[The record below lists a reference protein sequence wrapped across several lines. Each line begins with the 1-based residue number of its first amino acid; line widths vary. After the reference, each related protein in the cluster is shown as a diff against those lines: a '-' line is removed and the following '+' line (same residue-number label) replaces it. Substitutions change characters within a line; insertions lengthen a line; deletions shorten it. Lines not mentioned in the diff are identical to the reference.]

1 MSDPS
6 QPPPDASEKGPAPK
20 GERTEEHP
28 RSRWLDSIVPE
39 LVRKVIAQGS
49 EALNKE
55 EVKDTVVA
63 ELFRKAVSKGGEVAN
78 STEESV
84 RRMLA
89 DLPLPNDVVE
99 RIVERLDDYKADAIQ
114 MVKDEVRAFLDRI
127 DIGYELQKMLTS
139 LSFEIST
146 EIRFIPNEKGIR
158 PDIKAGARV
167 KRSRRDKPR
176 TEKTARR
183 ERPNRSEGGDDDPP
197 S

>member
-6 QPPPDASEKGPAPK
+6 QPPPDAPETDDEP
-20 GERTEEHP
+20 TEEP
-28 RSRWLDSIVPE
+28 RSRWLES

-55 EVKDTVVA
+55 EIKDTVVA
-63 ELFRKAVSKGGEVAN
+63 ELFRKAVTKGGEVAN

-84 RRMLA
+84 RRLLG
-89 DLPLPNDVVE
+89 DLPLPNEVVE
-99 RIVERLDDYKADAIQ
+99 RIVERLDDYKVDAMR
-114 MVKDEVRAFLDRI
+114 MVKDEVRSFLDRI

-158 PDIKAGARV
+158 PDVKAGARI
-167 KRSRRDKPR
+167 KRTRSEKTTRQ
-176 TEKTARR
+176 KTARQK
-183 ERPNRSEGGDDDPP
+183 PARSESGDDDET

>member
-1 MSDPS
+1 MTDPS
-6 QPPPDASEKGPAPK
+6 QPPPDAPEVDD
-20 GERTEEHP
+20 EHTEEQP
-28 RSRWLDSIVPE
+28 RSGWIES

-55 EVKDTVVA
+55 EIKDTVVA
-63 ELFRKAVSKGGEVAN
+63 ELFRKAVSKGGEVAH

-84 RRMLA
+84 RRLLGEM
-89 DLPLPNDVVE
+89 PLPQEVVE
-99 RIVERLDDYKADAIQ
+99 RIVERLDDYKVDAMR

-158 PDIKAGARV
+158 PDIKAGARI
-167 KRSRRDKPR
+167 KRTRP
-176 TEKTARR
+176 EKTSRQKSARR
-183 ERPNRSEGGDDDPP
+183 EKPARSESGDDDEP